1 MRPNFERPRCG
12 RLFVVLA
19 LAGALTIV
27 GARAALAAPPPMSA
41 CVGARLPVALAGEQ
55 VTIFGPRGTRVWT
68 RNAGDAAHGR
78 PFRAQRSGVFRTVY
92 RGADGVRRHETMV
105 VRCQNRPALTLSNGR
120 APILRLE
127 NAGPG
132 DGDTGCVVVSY
143 AGRSAASVR
152 LYGRTIGTGL
162 DRHMTLTITRGT
174 MPISSSGS
182 CRSFAPDSTNYLG
195 AGKGVVFRGTLR
207 RFADSASEGYADPV
221 PALAELWQ
229 PGESHAYKL
238 VVALAAANAA
248 QGLRAD
254 QTFTWTANT
263 LGGGVDGTGDTAGA
277 SGAGSSDSS
286 SLRDAL
292 ARMLS
297 ELAPTAL
304 AVAEASAF
312 PLLLLLL
319 VLAFL
324 IVQDRIDRRDP
335 KLALA
340 PVYPEPDLPFLP
352 PSVRGEA
359 A

>member
-1 MRPNFERPRCG
+1 
-12 RLFVVLA
+12 
-19 LAGALTIV
+19 
-27 GARAALAAPPPMSA
+27 MSA
-41 CVGARLPVALAGEQ
+41 CVGARLPVALGGEQ

-68 RNAGDAAHGR
+68 RGAGDSAPGR

-92 RGADGVRRHETMV
+92 RGRDGVRRFETMV
-105 VRCQNRPALTLSNGR
+105 VRCESRPTLTLSNGR

-127 NAGPG
+127 NARPSA
-132 DGDTGCVVVSY
+132 GDTGCVIVSY

-195 AGKGVVFRGTLR
+195 AGTGVVFRGTLR
-207 RFADSASEGYADPV
+207 RFADSASEGYADPT
-221 PALAELWQ
+221 PASPELWQ

-248 QGLRAD
+248 QGLRAE
-254 QTFTWTANT
+254 QTFTWTAKTPSIEVDGNGDT
-263 LGGGVDGTGDTAGA
+263 SGGG
-277 SGAGSSDSS
+277 SGSSDSS